1 MFMRKSRKQYGKDIL
16 TVIIEGKNMYMIK
29 EEKDV
34 KIRSCERVA
43 KCTEYG
49 RYINSNNETK
59 ERK

>member
-1 MFMRKSRKQYGKDIL
+1 
-16 TVIIEGKNMYMIK
+16 MYMIK